1 MPQTYMYYPLK
12 VEGIMRPN
20 LTHFRQVNLLGQSSD
35 NTPTIEVYW
44 YRPMLFCV
52 FVRGIIEIGF

>member
-1 MPQTYMYYPLK
+1 M
-12 VEGIMRPN
+12 
-20 LTHFRQVNLLGQSSD
+20 NLLGQSVD

-52 FVRGIIEIGF
+52 IVIGIMGYEAAL